1 MTSNESTDPEYGG
14 PLWVPL
20 DAPDELG
27 VTTETAAAA
36 LAHGKFDV
44 RAATDFFRYRLRA
57 GHVVPYGRSQTD
69 KRRPYLFRPEQVLV
83 AAVLRRLTE
92 LGLSGVPLEAA
103 ALRLQAWRGD
113 SRNPARAEVGPDLP
127 PPPAKSPAAR
137 LWAEFESGVP
147 FYLALHLRWTSKGCL
162 AFFSLGDGEY
172 FGQRPN
178 EHDGEPVADLIV
190 PISPL
195 VPVLAAR
202 MAKAVN

>member
-1 MTSNESTDPEYGG
+1 MTSNESTDPDYGG

-57 GHVVPYGRSQTD
+57 GHVVPYGRSKTD

-83 AAVLRRLTE
+83 AAVLRRLVE

-103 ALRLQAWRGD
+103 TLRLQAFRGD
-113 SRNPARAEVGPDLP
+113 TRNPARSEIDFANP
-127 PPPAKSPAAR
+127 PKNGDTPARR
-137 LWAEFESGVP
+137 LWREFETGLP
-147 FYLALHLRWTSKGCL
+147 FHVALHLQWTSKGCMAYL
-162 AFFSLGDGEY
+162 SLGDDQY
-172 FGQRPN
+172 FGQRPEDN
-178 EHDGEPVADLIV
+178 VVPVADLIV

-195 VPVLAAR
+195 VPVLMAR
-202 MAKAVN
+202 LGKAG